1 MKTEMKSSLKLFMRP
16 FLVVLGFMLLYA
28 LVHAVLGFYGE
39 KDSASI
45 SQNLEKTEI
54 ERQNSAL
61 SPKQEEA
68 NTTTT
73 ATEENPTKDSP
84 LPLETATQKQENKQ
98 EIKQETKQE
107 NKQETK
113 QENKQ
118 ETKQENK
125 QETKQENKQETKQE
139 NKQETKQEQEKENE
153 PKQNS
158 ASSVQNNQ
166 KTPTTPTIGK
176 KPLEYKVA
184 VSGVN
189 VRAFPSTKGKI
200 LGSLAK
206 DKSVKVL
213 EIQNDWAKIEFS
225 NETKGYVFL
234 KLLKK
239 AE

>member
-16 FLVVLGFMLLYA
+16 LLVVLGFMLLYA
-28 LVHAVLGFYGE
+28 LVHAALGFYAK
-39 KDSASI
+39 KDSTSI
-45 SQNLEKTEI
+45 SQNLEKNEI

-73 ATEENPTKDSP
+73 ATEENPTKDTAP
-84 LPLETATQKQENKQ
+84 PLETVVQEK
-98 EIKQETKQE
+98 ETKQE
-107 NKQETK
+107 I
-113 QENKQ
+113 
-118 ETKQENK
+118 
-125 QETKQENKQETKQE
+125 
-139 NKQETKQEQEKENE
+139 KQEQEKENK

-158 ASSVQNNQ
+158 ASPVQNDQ
-166 KTPTTPTIGK
+166 KAPTISTMGK

-200 LGSLAK
+200 LGLLLK
-206 DKSVKVL
+206 NKSVKVL
-213 EIQNDWAKIEFS
+213 EIQNDWAEIEFS
-225 NETKGYVFL
+225 NKTKGYVFL

>member
-16 FLVVLGFMLLYA
+16 LLVVLAFMLLYA
-28 LVHAVLGFYGE
+28 LVHAMLGFYVK
-39 KDSASI
+39 KDSAPI
-45 SQNLEKTEI
+45 SPNVEKTET

-73 ATEENPTKDSP
+73 ATEQSPTKDTAPP
-84 LPLETATQKQENKQ
+84 LDTAAQ
-98 EIKQETKQE
+98 
-107 NKQETK
+107 
-113 QENKQ
+113 
-118 ETKQENK
+118 
-125 QETKQENKQETKQE
+125 
-139 NKQETKQEQEKENE
+139 KQETKQEQEKENE
-153 PKQNS
+153 PKQDS
-158 ASSVQNNQ
+158 VSPVQNDQ
-166 KTPTTPTIGK
+166 KAPTTPLMGK

-200 LGSLAK
+200 LGLLLK
-206 DKSVKVL
+206 NKSVKVL
-213 EIQNDWAKIEFS
+213 EIQNDWAEIEFS
-225 NETKGYVFL
+225 NKTKGYVFL

>member
-16 FLVVLGFMLLYA
+16 SLVVLAFMLLYA
-28 LVHAVLGFYGE
+28 LAHAALGFYAK

-45 SQNLEKTEI
+45 SQNLEKTET
-54 ERQNSAL
+54 ERQDSAL

-68 NTTTT
+68 NTATT
-73 ATEENPTKDSP
+73 ATEENPTKDPP
-84 LPLETATQKQENKQ
+84 LPLETPTQKQENKQ
-98 EIKQETKQE
+98 E
-107 NKQETK
+107 N
-113 QENKQ
+113 
-118 ETKQENK
+118 
-125 QETKQENKQETKQE
+125 
-139 NKQETKQEQEKENE
+139 KQEQEKENE

-158 ASSVQNNQ
+158 ALPTQNNQ
-166 KTPTTPTIGK
+166 KTPTTSTMGK

-184 VSGVN
+184 VNSVN

-200 LGSLAK
+200 IGSLTK

-213 EIQNDWAKIEFS
+213 EIQNDWAEIEFS
-225 NETKGYVFL
+225 NKTKGYVFL

>member
-1 MKTEMKSSLKLFMRP
+1 MKSSLKLFMQP
-16 FLVVLGFMLLYA
+16 LLVVLAFMLLYA
-28 LVHAVLGFYGE
+28 LAHAALGFYVK
-39 KDSASI
+39 KDSAPI
-45 SQNLEKTEI
+45 NQNLEKTET

-68 NTTTT
+68 NTT
-73 ATEENPTKDSP
+73 ATEENPTKDTAP
-84 LPLETATQKQENKQ
+84 PLETATQEK
-98 EIKQETKQE
+98 ET
-107 NKQETK
+107 
-113 QENKQ
+113 
-118 ETKQENK
+118 
-125 QETKQENKQETKQE
+125 
-139 NKQETKQEQEKENE
+139 KQETKQEQEKENE

-158 ASSVQNNQ
+158 VSPVQNDQ
-166 KTPTTPTIGK
+166 KTPTTPTMGK

-200 LGSLAK
+200 IGSLAK

-225 NETKGYVFL
+225 NKIKGYVFL

>member
-1 MKTEMKSSLKLFMRP
+1 MKTEIKSSLKLFVRP

-28 LVHAVLGFYGE
+28 LVHAALGFYAK
-39 KDSASI
+39 KDSAC
-45 SQNLEKTEI
+45 QNLEKTEI

-61 SPKQEEA
+61 SPKQA
-68 NTTTT
+68 NMATT
-73 ATEENPTKDSP
+73 ATEENPTKDPP
-84 LPLETATQKQENKQ
+84 LPLETDTQKQED
-98 EIKQETKQE
+98 KQE
-107 NKQETK
+107 N
-113 QENKQ
+113 
-118 ETKQENK
+118 
-125 QETKQENKQETKQE
+125 
-139 NKQETKQEQEKENE
+139 KQEQEKENK

-158 ASSVQNNQ
+158 ASPTQNHQ
-166 KTPTTPTIGK
+166 KPLTTPIIGK

-200 LGSLAK
+200 LGLLLRN
-206 DKSVKVL
+206 KSVKVL

>member
-1 MKTEMKSSLKLFMRP
+1 MKTEMRSSLKLFVRP

-28 LVHAVLGFYGE
+28 LAHAALGFYGE

-61 SPKQEEA
+61 SPKQEET

-84 LPLETATQKQENKQ
+84 LPLETPTQKQENKQ
-98 EIKQETKQE
+98 ET
-107 NKQETK
+107 
-113 QENKQ
+113 
-118 ETKQENK
+118 
-125 QETKQENKQETKQE
+125 
-139 NKQETKQEQEKENE
+139 KQETKQEQEKENE

-158 ASSVQNNQ
+158 VSPTQNNQ
-166 KTPTTPTIGK
+166 KTLSTPTIGK
-176 KPLEYKVA
+176 KPLEYKAA
-184 VSGVN
+184 VNSVN

>member
-1 MKTEMKSSLKLFMRP
+1 MKSSLKLFMWP

-28 LVHAVLGFYGE
+28 LVHAMLGFYVK

-45 SQNLEKTEI
+45 NQNLEKTEI
-54 ERQNSAL
+54 ERQNRAL

-68 NTTTT
+68 NMPPT
-73 ATEENPTKDSP
+73 ATEESPTKDTAP
-84 LPLETATQKQENKQ
+84 PLETAAQ
-98 EIKQETKQE
+98 KQETKQE
-107 NKQETK
+107 I
-113 QENKQ
+113 
-118 ETKQENK
+118 
-125 QETKQENKQETKQE
+125 
-139 NKQETKQEQEKENE
+139 KQEQEKENE
-153 PKQNS
+153 PKQDS
-158 ASSVQNNQ
+158 VSPVQNNQ
-166 KTPTTPTIGK
+166 KTPTTPLMGK

-200 LGSLAK
+200 IGSLAK

-225 NETKGYVFL
+225 NKTKGYVFL
-234 KLLKK
+234 KLLRK

>member
-1 MKTEMKSSLKLFMRP
+1 MKSFLKLFMQP
-16 FLVVLGFMLLYA
+16 SLVVLAFMLLYA
-28 LVHAVLGFYGE
+28 LVHAMLGFYVK
-39 KDSASI
+39 KDSAPI
-45 SQNLEKTEI
+45 NPNVEKTET

-68 NTTTT
+68 NTATT
-73 ATEENPTKDSP
+73 ATEENPTKDTAP
-84 LPLETATQKQENKQ
+84 PLETAAQEK
-98 EIKQETKQE
+98 
-107 NKQETK
+107 
-113 QENKQ
+113 
-118 ETKQENK
+118 
-125 QETKQENKQETKQE
+125 
-139 NKQETKQEQEKENE
+139 ETKQEQEKENE

-158 ASSVQNNQ
+158 VSPIQNNQ
-166 KTPTTPTIGK
+166 KTPTTPLMGK

-200 LGSLAK
+200 IGSLAR

-213 EIQNDWAKIEFS
+213 EIQNDWAEIEFS
-225 NETKGYVFL
+225 NKTKGYVFL

>member
-1 MKTEMKSSLKLFMRP
+1 MKTEMKSSLKLFVRP

-28 LVHAVLGFYGE
+28 LAHVALGFYGE

-54 ERQNSAL
+54 ERQNSVL
-61 SPKQEEA
+61 SPKQEET

-98 EIKQETKQE
+98 E
-107 NKQETK
+107 
-113 QENKQ
+113 
-118 ETKQENK
+118 
-125 QETKQENKQETKQE
+125 
-139 NKQETKQEQEKENE
+139 TKQEQEKENE
-153 PKQNS
+153 SKQNN
-158 ASSVQNNQ
+158 ASPIQNHQ
-166 KTPTTPTIGK
+166 KTLSTPTIGK
-176 KPLEYKVA
+176 KPLEYKAA

-206 DKSVKVL
+206 NKSVKVL

>member
-1 MKTEMKSSLKLFMRP
+1 MKSSLKLFMRP

-28 LVHAVLGFYGE
+28 LAHAALGFYAK

-45 SQNLEKTEI
+45 SQNLEKTKI

-73 ATEENPTKDSP
+73 ATEENPTKDPP
-84 LPLETATQKQENKQ
+84 LPLETPTQEK
-98 EIKQETKQE
+98 
-107 NKQETK
+107 
-113 QENKQ
+113 
-118 ETKQENK
+118 
-125 QETKQENKQETKQE
+125 E

-158 ASSVQNNQ
+158 VPPVQNNQ
-166 KTPTTPTIGK
+166 KTPTTPLMGK

-189 VRAFPSTKGKI
+189 VRTFPSTKGKI
-200 LGSLAK
+200 LGLLLK
-206 DKSVKVL
+206 NKSVKVL
-213 EIQNDWAKIEFS
+213 EIQNDWAEIEFS
-225 NETKGYVFL
+225 NKTKGYVFL

>member
-28 LVHAVLGFYGE
+28 LVHAALGFYGE

-61 SPKQEEA
+61 SPKQEET

-73 ATEENPTKDSP
+73 AIEENPTKDSP
-84 LPLETATQKQENKQ
+84 LPLETVTQ
-98 EIKQETKQE
+98 KQETKQE
-107 NKQETK
+107 A
-113 QENKQ
+113 
-118 ETKQENK
+118 
-125 QETKQENKQETKQE
+125 
-139 NKQETKQEQEKENE
+139 KQETKQEQEKENE
-153 PKQNS
+153 SKQNS
-158 ASSVQNNQ
+158 VSPIQNHQ
-166 KTPTTPTIGK
+166 KTLSTPTIGK
-176 KPLEYKVA
+176 KPLEYKAA
-184 VSGVN
+184 VNSVN

-206 DKSVKVL
+206 NKSVKVL

>member
-28 LVHAVLGFYGE
+28 LAHAALGFYVK

-45 SQNLEKTEI
+45 SQNLEKTEM
-54 ERQNSAL
+54 ERQNSTL

-68 NTTTT
+68 NTATT
-73 ATEENPTKDSP
+73 ATEENPTKDPP
-84 LPLETATQKQENKQ
+84 LPLETATQKQE
-98 EIKQETKQE
+98 TKQE
-107 NKQETK
+107 NKQEA
-113 QENKQ
+113 
-118 ETKQENK
+118 
-125 QETKQENKQETKQE
+125 
-139 NKQETKQEQEKENE
+139 KQEQEKENE

-158 ASSVQNNQ
+158 ASPIQNNQ
-166 KTPTTPTIGK
+166 KTLSTPTIGK
-176 KPLEYKVA
+176 KPLEYKAA
-184 VSGVN
+184 VNSVN
-189 VRAFPSTKGKI
+189 VRASPSTKGKI

-206 DKSVKVL
+206 NKSVKVL

>member
-1 MKTEMKSSLKLFMRP
+1 MKTEMKTSLKLFMRS
-16 FLVVLGFMLLYA
+16 FLVVLAFMLLYA
-28 LVHAVLGFYGE
+28 LAHAALGFYVK

-45 SQNLEKTEI
+45 SQNLEKSEI
-54 ERQNSAL
+54 ERQNSTL

-84 LPLETATQKQENKQ
+84 LPLETATQKQE
-98 EIKQETKQE
+98 IKQE
-107 NKQETK
+107 N
-113 QENKQ
+113 
-118 ETKQENK
+118 
-125 QETKQENKQETKQE
+125 
-139 NKQETKQEQEKENE
+139 KQEQEKENE

-158 ASSVQNNQ
+158 NSPAQNNQ

-206 DKSVKVL
+206 NKSVKVL

>member
-16 FLVVLGFMLLYA
+16 LLVVLAFMLLYA
-28 LVHAVLGFYGE
+28 LAHAALGFYAE
-39 KDSASI
+39 KDSAPI
-45 SQNLEKTEI
+45 SPNAEKTET

-61 SPKQEEA
+61 SPKEEA

-73 ATEENPTKDSP
+73 ATEENPTKDTAP
-84 LPLETATQKQENKQ
+84 PLETATQEK
-98 EIKQETKQE
+98 ET
-107 NKQETK
+107 
-113 QENKQ
+113 
-118 ETKQENK
+118 
-125 QETKQENKQETKQE
+125 
-139 NKQETKQEQEKENE
+139 KQETKQEQEKENE
-153 PKQNS
+153 PKQDS
-158 ASSVQNNQ
+158 VSPVQNDQ
-166 KTPTTPTIGK
+166 KAPTTPLMGK

-200 LGSLAK
+200 IGSLAR

-213 EIQNDWAKIEFS
+213 EIQNDWAEIEFS
-225 NETKGYVFL
+225 HETKGYVFL

>member
-1 MKTEMKSSLKLFMRP
+1 M
-16 FLVVLGFMLLYA
+16 LYA
-28 LVHAVLGFYGE
+28 LAHAVLGFYGE

-54 ERQNSAL
+54 ERQNSTL
-61 SPKQEEA
+61 SPKQEET
-68 NTTTT
+68 NKPPT

-84 LPLETATQKQENKQ
+84 LPLETTTQKQEN
-98 EIKQETKQE
+98 
-107 NKQETK
+107 
-113 QENKQ
+113 
-118 ETKQENK
+118 
-125 QETKQENKQETKQE
+125 
-139 NKQETKQEQEKENE
+139 KQEQEKENE

-158 ASSVQNNQ
+158 ASPTQNHQ
-166 KTPTTPTIGK
+166 KTLSTPTIGK
-176 KPLEYKVA
+176 KPLEYKAA
-184 VSGVN
+184 VNSVN

>member
-1 MKTEMKSSLKLFMRP
+1 MVGMKTEMKSSLKLFMRP

-28 LVHAVLGFYGE
+28 LAHAALGFYGE

-54 ERQNSAL
+54 ERQNSTL
-61 SPKQEEA
+61 SPKQEET

-84 LPLETATQKQENKQ
+84 LPLETPTQEKEN
-98 EIKQETKQE
+98 KQE
-107 NKQETK
+107 NKQET
-113 QENKQ
+113 
-118 ETKQENK
+118 
-125 QETKQENKQETKQE
+125 
-139 NKQETKQEQEKENE
+139 KQETKQEQEKENE
-153 PKQNS
+153 SKQNS
-158 ASSVQNNQ
+158 ASPIQNNQ
-166 KTPTTPTIGK
+166 KTLSTPTIGK
-176 KPLEYKVA
+176 KPLEYKA
-184 VSGVN
+184 AANSVN

-206 DKSVKVL
+206 NKSVKVL

-225 NETKGYVFL
+225 NKTKGYVFL

>member
-1 MKTEMKSSLKLFMRP
+1 MKSSLKLFMRP

-28 LVHAVLGFYGE
+28 LAHAALGFYGE

-61 SPKQEEA
+61 SPKQEET

-98 EIKQETKQE
+98 E
-107 NKQETK
+107 
-113 QENKQ
+113 
-118 ETKQENK
+118 
-125 QETKQENKQETKQE
+125 
-139 NKQETKQEQEKENE
+139 TKQEQEKENE

-158 ASSVQNNQ
+158 ASSAQNNQ
-166 KTPTTPTIGK
+166 KTPTISTIGK

-200 LGSLAK
+200 IGSLAK